1 MNLDSLNQTYHC
13 DRPAVLL
20 DFACLSIERSR
31 GVAIAQGDATWKVLS
46 DLKIAI
52 AERPSDDAAN
62 GGEYAHVMPNV
73 KDQRVAKPS
82 VAAKGWA

>member
-31 GVAIAQGDATWKVLS
+31 GVAIAQCHATRKVLS
-46 DLKIAI
+46 DLKMAI
-52 AERPSDDAAN
+52 AERLSDDAAN
-62 GGEYAHVMPNV
+62 GSEYAHVMPNV
-73 KDQRVAKPS
+73 RRKGL
-82 VAAKGWA
+82 AAGQSP